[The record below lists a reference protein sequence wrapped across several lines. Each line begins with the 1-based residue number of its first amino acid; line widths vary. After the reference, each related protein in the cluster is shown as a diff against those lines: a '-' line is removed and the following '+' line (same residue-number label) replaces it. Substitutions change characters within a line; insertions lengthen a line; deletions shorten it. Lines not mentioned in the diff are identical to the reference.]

1 MTKNLALFGALL
13 TLGVAC
19 SVGAGEDAPV
29 TSSESEQTM
38 CPADE
43 HECPAWGAMC
53 NGATLE
59 TCVVDERGCRKKL
72 STTCAL
78 GCDAGACKA
87 CESVP
92 TRPAVK
98 GTSVTSPTS
107 LHRVVAVHGDVAFTF
122 AVERNGIYQGKTAGI
137 VAVSLASPDA
147 PATLTRT
154 ALPDGTWLSQ
164 LRVSGARLFA
174 LTPAALLAWD
184 IGQAGALAARP
195 TYTPLSAPT
204 ALAVEGDRAYVGTAN
219 TVEVIDLAASLPVR
233 LATIPTAGRVQAL
246 AVSGGRVA
254 VASGS
259 NLSVFRLDPTGAPE
273 VIATTTVPVTIYG
286 DEGGRLAFDGARLWI
301 SGTTSSGS
309 SMGTAVHGLELGT
322 GQDGKPAL
330 LLRGGLRGVFARNL
344 VLQGDELTVADGPV
358 LGTLDVSNPAAPAW
372 RKHVWIGKESHGL
385 ARRGG
390 HAYVGDDTG
399 VTAVALGAAR
409 DVVLQKKAQ
418 PDPILGAVHVG
429 AIGYLA
435 RPVSGLVIEDQRVPE
450 KPVQLSATAMQ
461 ATGVVVANRTAYVT
475 TPSELRIYD
484 VRSPWKPELLGT
496 ASVSLGTNDG
506 GLSQPSL
513 DGTKLF
519 TSCGSGDVCVFDV
532 TLKKSPALLARRQP
546 ILEMHGIQW
555 EGFASAMVGRY
566 LYAASNERLMVADLS
581 NPNATVKVAD
591 IPVEKGYQYRDVR
604 MGADAKHAVV
614 VHACGGT
621 EDRCVTVFD
630 VSSPGA
636 PVKVG
641 EAQYKVE
648 IGAGTYQV
656 MNASDKLASVRV
668 AGKQAFVSNMWGGI
682 TVIDLADPTKPVSR
696 GDLWTSMPARRSF
709 VRDRFLTTYTQ
720 AGFPLAEP
728 GDADQ
733 ILELCK

>member
-1 MTKNLALFGALL
+1 MTRKCVLLGALL
-13 TLGVAC
+13 TLGAAC
-19 SVGAGEDAPV
+19 SAGEEASV
-29 TSSESEQTM
+29 ASSESEQTT

-43 HECPAWGAMC
+43 HECPAWGATC

-78 GCDAGACKA
+78 GCEVGACTTCDA
-87 CESVP
+87 VP

-98 GTSVTSPTS
+98 GSSVTSPTS
-107 LHRVVAVHGDVAFTF
+107 LHRAVAIHGDVAFTF
-122 AVERNGIYQGKTAGI
+122 AIERNGIYQGKTSGI

-147 PATLTRT
+147 PATLART
-154 ALPDGTWLSQ
+154 ALPDGTGVRD

-174 LTPAALLAWD
+174 LTLTSLLAWD
-184 IGQAGALAARP
+184 IGQAGALAARS
-195 TYTPLSAPT
+195 TYTPASAPT
-204 ALAVEGDRAYVGTAN
+204 ALVIEGDRAYVGTASS
-219 TVEVIDLAASLPVR
+219 VEVVDLAASPPAL
-233 LATIPTAGRVQAL
+233 LATIPTGTRAQAL

-259 NLSVFRLDPTGAPE
+259 TVSVFRLDTNGAPE
-273 VIATTTVPVTIYG
+273 VVATTTVPVTIYG

-301 SGTTSSGS
+301 SGTTSSGG
-309 SMGTAVHGLELGT
+309 SMGSAVHGLELGT
-322 GQDGKPAL
+322 GKDGKPAL

-372 RKHVWIGKESHGL
+372 KKHVWIGKESQGL
-385 ARRGG
+385 ARRGD
-390 HAYVGDDTG
+390 HVYVGDDTG

-418 PDPILGAVHVG
+418 PDPILGAAHVG
-429 AIGYLA
+429 AVGYLA
-435 RPVSGLVIEDQRVPE
+435 RPVSGLVIEDQRVPA
-450 KPVQLSATAMQ
+450 KPVQLSATAML

-496 ASVSLGTNDG
+496 APVSLGQNDP

-513 DGTKLF
+513 DGTRLF

-532 TLKKSPALLARRQP
+532 TLKKNPALLTVRQP

-555 EGFASAMVGRY
+555 AGFASVMVGPY

-591 IPVEKGYQYRDVR
+591 IPIEKGYQYRDVR

-621 EDRCVTVFD
+621 DDRCVTVFD
-630 VSSPGA
+630 VTSPGA

-641 EAQYKVE
+641 AAQYKVE

-720 AGFPLAEP
+720 ASWPLAEP

-733 ILELCK
+733 ILELCKW